1 MYYVYF
7 LKSRSSNWVYV
18 GSTSDLQQRF
28 RMHNAGTVKST
39 KPYKPFDLVYYE
51 AYTTLAQARSREMA
65 IKKNSQQ
72 KEMVLKRLKY

>member
-1 MYYVYF
+1 
-7 LKSRSSNWVYV
+7 
-18 GSTSDLQQRF
+18 
-28 RMHNAGTVKST
+28 MHNAGTVKST